1 MTNKNKKSDKESIK
15 KFLYGKDYVYGR
27 DLMTEEF
34 LEKSVLITE
43 DEELIKEEEERRQ
56 KELDEHKKDYEFF
69 LNDIKTGKIVL

>member
-1 MTNKNKKSDKESIK
+1 MTSKNKKSNKESIK
-15 KFLYGKDYVYGR
+15 KNFYGKDYVYGR

-56 KELDEHKKDYEFF
+56 KELEEHKKDYENF
-69 LNDIKTGKIVL
+69 LNNLKTGKVVL

>member
-1 MTNKNKKSDKESIK
+1 MTSKNKKSNKESIK
-15 KFLYGKDYVYGR
+15 KFIYGKNYVYGR

-56 KELDEHKKDYEFF
+56 KELEEHKKDYENF
-69 LNDIKTGKIVL
+69 LNDVKTGKVVL